1 MAPAAPNEAA
11 PPTAK
16 QQELAASPVVL
27 RCGRSPW
34 RDYLEA
40 LLIAVVFATFARTYV
55 VQAFKIPSSSMEEN
69 LLVGDHILV
78 NKFVFGPGSFGR
90 DLLPGRNVRLG
101 DITVFRFP
109 DEPSRDFIKRCMGVG
124 GDRVEIRDKVV
135 FVNDEPLDESGYVVH
150 RDSRIYPR
158 SIFLSEEYRKR
169 DNFGPITVPDGELFF
184 LGDNRDDSHDSRFWG
199 TVPQEFV
206 KGRALLVYWSFDAGY
221 ASTGWPGYWPRL
233 RQLLEVVVKFPS
245 RTRWRRSLRPIR

>member
-1 MAPAAPNEAA
+1 MTPTEPNEPALSA
-11 PPTAK
+11 SKPPRSDV
-16 QQELAASPVVL
+16 SPARQGV
-27 RCGRSPW
+27 GRSAW

-40 LLIAVVFATFARTYV
+40 LLIAVVFATFARTFV
-55 VQAFKIPSSSMEEN
+55 LQAFKIPSSSMEEN

-78 NKFVFGPGSFGR
+78 NKFVFGPGSFGHNLYPTR
-90 DLLPGRNVRLG
+90 SVRLG
-101 DITVFRFP
+101 DIVVFRFP
-109 DEPSRDFIKRCMGVG
+109 DDPRRDFIKRCMGVA

-135 FVNDEPLDESGYVVH
+135 FVNDKPLEESGYVVH
-150 RDSRIYPR
+150 RDSRTYPR

-199 TVPQEFV
+199 TVPRELV
-206 KGRALLVYWSFDAGY
+206 KGRALLIYWSFDAGY
-221 ASTGWPGYWPRL
+221 ASTGWPGYGPRL

-245 RTRWRRSLRPIR
+245 RTRWRRSFRLIR